1 MKITLTDPDGIK
13 FEIESFL
20 INKVNSGS
28 PTEILLDTGEKL
40 YCKEDITVVMKKAVM
55 HYFGEEC

>member
-20 INKVNSGS
+20 INKVNSGR
-28 PTEILLDTGEKL
+28 PTEILLDTGETV
-40 YCKEDITVVMKKAVM
+40 YCLEDITTVMKLSVQ
-55 HYFGEEC
+55 HFFQ